1 MTYLETLPPLLK
13 VDDLAVA
20 WATLKP
26 VRFVERE
33 LVSPDGT
40 VVRVQVPV
48 FGPPQLKR
56 PAGTAGQR

>member
-1 MTYLETLPPLLK
+1 MTDLETLPPLLK
-13 VDDLAVA
+13 ADELAVA
-20 WATLKP
+20 WATLEP

-40 VVRVQVPV
+40 RVVVQVPV
-48 FGPPQLKR
+48 YGPPQLKR